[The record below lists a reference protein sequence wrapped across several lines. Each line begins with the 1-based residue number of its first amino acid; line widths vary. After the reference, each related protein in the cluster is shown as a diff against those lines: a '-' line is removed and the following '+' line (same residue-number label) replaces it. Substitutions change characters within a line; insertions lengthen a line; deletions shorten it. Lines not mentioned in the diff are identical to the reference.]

1 MVTLLR
7 TVNVKVSKAFYYV
20 SSRPS
25 HVSTSQPGPRSAC
38 VVGERLISRN
48 SSWGSSLVVVLLFR
62 QEKKV
67 LYAAKGGLRSG
78 LVSLFSSYPPLPTFA
93 TPLD

>member
-48 SSWGSSLVVVLLFR
+48 SVGVQALSSCCFLD
-62 QEKKV
+62 KK
-67 LYAAKGGLRSG
+67 RRC
-78 LVSLFSSYPPLPTFA
+78 FMLPKEA
-93 TPLD
+93 YVPAL